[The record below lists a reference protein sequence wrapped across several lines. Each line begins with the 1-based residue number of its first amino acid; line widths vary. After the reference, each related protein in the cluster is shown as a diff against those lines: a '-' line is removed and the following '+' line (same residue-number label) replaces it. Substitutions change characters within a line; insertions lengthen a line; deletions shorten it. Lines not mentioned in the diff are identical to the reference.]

1 MEFKPVKIEKDYQQA
16 LKSLVI
22 IFDAKL
28 NTKEGDELEILSK
41 LVENNENKKYRN
53 AAPDPIEAIKFRME
67 QKVFY
72 IPLKNYFLAKKSP
85 ALHCEA

>member
-28 NTKEGDELEILSK
+28 NS
-41 LVENNENKKYRN
+41 
-53 AAPDPIEAIKFRME
+53 
-67 QKVFY
+67 
-72 IPLKNYFLAKKSP
+72 
-85 ALHCEA
+85 